1 VFLLGFLIALLLA
14 GGLFFAAPTSRVVRV
29 HGLVRSKAKKWAD
42 KIEDEESK
50 TP

>member
-1 VFLLGFLIALLLA
+1 MFLLGFLIALLIVA
-14 GGLFFAAPTSRVVRV
+14 GVFFATPTGRVVRI